1 MEADEIGL
9 RGVQETLLVTLRA
22 KAAESALPD
31 SLLKDHFAADLVRRL
46 NGRTRAPSVGHDMT
60 IGIAVRAYMLDR
72 WTRAFIQ
79 RYPDAVVL
87 NLGCGLDTR
96 VLRLDPPPR
105 VAWFDIDFPDV
116 IALRQNLFADRAGCT
131 TIASSITERAWID
144 RIPDDRATI
153 VVAEGVLPYLSE
165 QEVRDLLRRLTSC
178 LSGGEIVFDAY
189 SRLGIEILRYN
200 PSLRA
205 TGAEFRW
212 GMEDAR
218 ALERDLPGLT
228 LLEEISQYDAGQV
241 ARLSPM
247 ARIAAHVVSS
257 LPMLRRLGR
266 LLRYRFSGTAA

>member
-1 MEADEIGL
+1 MQAEDIAL

-46 NGRTRAPSVGHDMT
+46 NGKAKTLNIGHDLT
-60 IGIAVRAYMLDR
+60 IGIAVRAFTLDR
-72 WTRAFIQ
+72 WTRAFLQ
-79 RYPDAVVL
+79 RHPDAVVL

-96 VLRLDPPPR
+96 VLRLDPPPS
-105 VAWFDIDFPDV
+105 VAWFDIDFPNV
-116 IALRQNLFADRAGCT
+116 IALRQKLFPERAGCT
-131 TIASSITERAWID
+131 ALASSITERAWID
-144 RIPDDRATI
+144 RIPDDRPAI
-153 VVAEGVLPYLSE
+153 VVAEGVLPYLSD
-165 QEVRDLLRRLTSC
+165 QEVLDLLRRLTSS

-212 GMEDAR
+212 GMEDAQVLAR
-218 ALERDLPGLT
+218 NVPGLT
-228 LLEEISQYDAGQV
+228 LVEEISQYDAGQV

-247 ARIAAHVVSS
+247 ARIAAHVVST
-257 LPMLRRLGR
+257 LPILRRMGR
-266 LLRYRFSGTAA
+266 LLRYRFAGMPA